1 MRVLFVYDSI
11 SPIGGG
17 SQLAV
22 FTWLKNLNQNKI
34 ETKLLTGNIS
44 QKVEKK
50 ISDKL
55 ILNPSLN
62 LSLFYPHFHLSIFL
76 NSETRKKILSFFRL
90 RLFIFTSH
98 LFYHFL
104 S

>member
-22 FTWLKNLNQNKI
+22 FTWLKNLNQKKI

-44 QKVEKK
+44 QKVKK
-50 ISDKL
+50 K
-55 ILNPSLN
+55 
-62 LSLFYPHFHLSIFL
+62 F
-76 NSETRKKILSFFRL
+76 
-90 RLFIFTSH
+90 
-98 LFYHFL
+98 
-104 S
+104 